1 MSDEQLRQD
10 ELVSAYLDG
19 EATPAE
25 VAEVEQ
31 DDALMARVE
40 QLRSVRDAAVAPV
53 APVSDELRDRMISAA
68 LAAGDAETVQRRET
82 RTVPIHRPPE
92 TLLARVERWQ

>member
-25 VAEVEQ
+25 VAEVE
-31 DDALMARVE
+31 A
-40 QLRSVRDAAVAPV
+40 
-53 APVSDELRDRMISAA
+53 SD
-68 LAAGDAETVQRRET
+68 V
-82 RTVPIHRPPE
+82 
-92 TLLARVERWQ
+92 LLARVEEFRAMRDAGAGSAALRGAA